1 MSRTTPKH
9 NMAYVMAICAVAALG
24 GLLFGY
30 DSSVISGAIEPIS
43 HHYQLSPA
51 ETGWAVSN
59 VIIGCI
65 IGCLAAGKLADRYGR
80 KKC

>member
-30 DSSVISGAIEPIS
+30 DSSVISS
-43 HHYQLSPA
+43 TTRCPA
-51 ETGWAVSN
+51 H
-59 VIIGCI
+59 
-65 IGCLAAGKLADRYGR
+65 
-80 KKC
+80 